1 MPAEDLKGPTGD
13 IPATGESFIT
23 AVAVADALTHVVDL
37 SDANHFNGTSYS
49 KGRFCRVICDQNLFY
64 FWTNN
69 PSAIVDKTAVDGT
82 NRGRQ
87 SDMLPANVA
96 REEMP
101 TGRYLAHQA
110 AAAGT
115 IRVCVVDRLPTA

>member
-1 MPAEDLKGPTGD
+1 MPAEDLKGPKGD

-23 AVAVADALTHVVDL
+23 AVAAADAAAHVVDL
-37 SDANHFNGTSYS
+37 SDANHFAGTSYQS
-49 KGRFCRVICDQNLFY
+49 RFCRIICDQNLFY

-69 PSAIVDKTAVDGT
+69 PAAVADKTAVDGT

-87 SDMLPANVA
+87 TDELIANVP
-96 REEMP
+96 REEIP
-101 TGRYLAHQA
+101 TGRYLAYQA

-115 IRVCVVDRLPTA
+115 IRVSVVDRLPAI